1 MVGRLTKWAFVFQEE
16 CDTTILHVD
25 IIYCLCK
32 IKSISIHGNR
42 TVYISKNDS
51 KVTCKVTTIIKN
63 ISLWARDHHSF
74 SPKHTDFYSNYWTY
88 PAIIYVRIRIS
99 IYMDYTIW
107 YIYIKHK
114 KKIKK
119 IEKFSE
125 TTFQGPIVQK
135 MVSTHFILVVT
146 MKPWWFVSQA
156 FAIISCSIASWSAQ
170 ASGIEA
176 GRYSQLRSVRRV
188 AGAFA
193 RKEQIMYRVRL
204 KYYEDPGTSLIIIF
218 VCRCMTF

>member
-32 IKSISIHGNR
+32 ITSISIHGNR

-114 KKIKK
+114 KKNRKVQWNHVSGSYRTEIGFH
-119 IEKFSE
+119 EFYSCRHNE
-125 TTFQGPIVQK
+125 TMVVRKSGVCNNIV
-135 MVSTHFILVVT
+135 
-146 MKPWWFVSQA
+146 
-156 FAIISCSIASWSAQ
+156 
-170 ASGIEA
+170 
-176 GRYSQLRSVRRV
+176 
-188 AGAFA
+188 
-193 RKEQIMYRVRL
+193 
-204 KYYEDPGTSLIIIF
+204 
-218 VCRCMTF
+218 